1 MSLRNVRDIK
11 LEYRTLADSVVD
23 DFYIPCL
30 KETRVYKRAV
40 GFFSSSILLQ
50 ISKGLGAIASK
61 GGKIKLLVSPRLSKD
76 DYEAIERGYE
86 LKKVVSDKL
95 EKEFDES
102 IEFEQKLERFT
113 LLSYLISHDILEIEI
128 AIVENESNDTAMYH
142 EKLGIMVDDDDNIV
156 AFSGSANESDHA
168 FNLNY
173 ECIDTF
179 CSWSSEDAFERCQ
192 NKEFR
197 FDLMWENDEK
207 GLVVIPFPDVIK
219 QKILKYNNYDIDF
232 SKLDNALKKI
242 HKMKREKSRAPTLDN
257 VKLYDYQDEAIA
269 NWKAMNYHGIFD
281 MATGTGKTFTGCG
294 AIVNLLND
302 KKRLVTIICCPY
314 IHLVDQWCEEVKL
327 FNIEPI
333 KCYGGLKYHDKL
345 ERQVYKFKNRRTN
358 FVCII
363 ISNSSFIDAKN
374 QELFKMNIDNTLL
387 LADEAHNFGAR
398 NLSEMLK
405 VNYAYRLALSAT
417 LDRYGDDQGTK
428 KLYNFFGEKCIT
440 YDLGRAIIERKLT
453 PYYYYP
459 VLVELDEEELNEYQD
474 LTKKIKKYCFTDK
487 NDEMPDELKML
498 LIKRARLIAK
508 AKNKIRM
515 FEKIISDYKTDSNII
530 VYCGAVKYNEHD
542 FDDCKEDKKQI
553 EIIKDSMNNKFNMVA
568 TKFTAEEDVV
578 QRQAIINSFKLEEIQ
593 ALVAIKC
600 LDEGMNIPAI
610 KTAFLLASGTNPK
623 EYIQRRGRVLR
634 RSEGKDFATIYDFIT
649 IPRKLEKTKILP
661 RFTKELEAGLVEREL
676 IRLIDFANL
685 SMNPSDSNELID
697 KIKSAYDL
705 NIINEGDINEYE

>member
-1 MSLRNVRDIK
+1 MSLRNVQGIK
-11 LEYRTLADSVVD
+11 LEYRTLSDKVVD
-23 DFYIPCL
+23 EFYIPCL
-30 KETRVYKRAV
+30 KEARVYKRAV

-61 GGKIKLLVSPRLSKD
+61 GGKIKLLVSPRLSRD

-113 LLSYLISHDILEIEI
+113 LLSYLISHDILEIAI
-128 AIVENESNDTAMYH
+128 AVVESESSDTAMYH

-168 FNLNY
+168 FNQNY

-207 GLVVIPFPDVIK
+207 GLVVLPFPDVIK
-219 QKILKYNNYDIDF
+219 QKILKYDNYDIDF

-242 HKMKREKSRAPTLDN
+242 HKIKREKSRLPTLNN

-269 NWKAMNYHGIFD
+269 NWKAMNYRGIFD

-302 KKRLVTIICCPY
+302 KKRLLTIICCPY

-327 FNIEPI
+327 FNIESI
-333 KCYGGLKYHDKL
+333 KCYGGLKYRDKL
-345 ERQVYKFKNRRTN
+345 ERQLYKFKNRRTN
-358 FVCII
+358 FVCIV
-363 ISNSSFIDAKN
+363 ISNSSFIDVKN

-387 LADEAHNFGAR
+387 LVDEAHNFGAR

-405 VNYAYRLALSAT
+405 VNYEYRLALSAT
-417 LDRYGDDQGTK
+417 LDRYRDEHGTK
-428 KLYNFFGEKCIT
+428 RLYQFFGKKCIT
-440 YDLGRAIIERKLT
+440 YDLRRAIIERKLT

-474 LTKKIKKYCFTDK
+474 LTKKIKKYCFSD
-487 NDEMPDELKML
+487 DGEMPDGLKIL

-508 AKNKIRM
+508 AKNKIQM
-515 FEKIISDYKTDSNII
+515 FEKIIDDYKTDSNII
-530 VYCGAVKYNEHD
+530 VYCGAVKYDEHD

-553 EIIKDSMNNKFNMVA
+553 EIIKDSMNNKFNMIA
-568 TKFTAEEDVV
+568 SKFTAEEDVA

-610 KTAFLLASGTNPK
+610 KTAFILASGTNPK

-634 RSEGKDFATIYDFIT
+634 RFEGKKFATIYDFIT
-649 IPRKLEKTKILP
+649 IPRKLDKAKIL
-661 RFTKELEAGLVEREL
+661 TKSIKELEAGLVQREL
-676 IRLIDFANL
+676 VRLVDFANL